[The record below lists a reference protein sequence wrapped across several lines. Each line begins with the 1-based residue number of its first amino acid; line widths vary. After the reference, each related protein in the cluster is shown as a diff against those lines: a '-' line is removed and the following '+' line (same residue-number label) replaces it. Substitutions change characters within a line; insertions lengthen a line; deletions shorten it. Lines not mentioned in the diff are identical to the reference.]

1 MKNFTLGGAR
11 DFQLSLQELDTNAP
25 SKRAL

>member
-1 MKNFTLGGAR
+1 MKNFTLGAAQ
-11 DFQLSLQELDTNAP
+11 DFQLSLQELDTNTP